1 MKKTLSGLVSL
12 TVMGLLCLSCGN
24 RDIEGRWN
32 GSEMRLGDASGVA
45 EASTVISFDFSTDKT
60 SGDTKSGR
68 VIVSALINAEQPL
81 AQDSALIAPYEQ
93 SVAATA
99 SIEGIWAYEDDDDIV
114 ISYDP
119 ATFRINIDPEGVAMS
134 ENMLTGM
141 QQPQIDS
148 LTQITINSWKNIL
161 GKPVRDQFNKFQKI
175 EDVKVTKDILSFE
188 SGKENLSF
196 RKTAT
201 R

>member
-1 MKKTLSGLVSL
+1 MKKIFFGFACLMAMSL
-12 TVMGLLCLSCGN
+12 LFISCGN
-24 RDIEGRWN
+24 SDIEGRWN
-32 GSEMRLGDASGVA
+32 GSEMRLNDITGVA
-45 EASTVISFDFSTDKT
+45 DASTVVSFDFSTDKA

-68 VIVSALINAEQPL
+68 VIVSALINANQPL
-81 AQDSALIAPYEQ
+81 TQDSTMIAPYEQ

-99 SIEGIWAYEDDDDIV
+99 SIEGVWAYEDDDDIV

-134 ENMLTGM
+134 ENLLTGM
-141 QQPQIDS
+141 QQPQVDS
-148 LTQITINSWKNIL
+148 LTQITMNSWKNIL

-188 SGKENLSF
+188 SGKDKLSF
-196 RKTAT
+196 RKVQAQ
-201 R
+201 